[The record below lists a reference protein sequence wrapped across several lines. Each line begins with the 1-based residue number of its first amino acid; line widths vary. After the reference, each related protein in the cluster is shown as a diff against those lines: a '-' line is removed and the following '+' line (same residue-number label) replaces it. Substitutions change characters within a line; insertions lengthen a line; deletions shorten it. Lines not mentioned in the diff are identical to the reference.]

1 MKALFLLAIFMSLPN
16 MGVIRVRAFDLRTK
30 PAAQQSDDF
39 IADKVRIRLAGDP
52 QVKGGGIDVRVS
64 LGIVTLR
71 GRVDTQAIRIRA
83 ERITRK
89 VKGVKHV
96 VNNLEV
102 RPA

>member
-1 MKALFLLAIFMSLPN
+1 MKTLLWLALFTSLSG
-16 MGVIRVRAFDLRTK
+16 MGVVRVHAFDLRTK
-30 PAAQQSDDF
+30 LVAQQSDDF

-52 QVKGGGIDVRVS
+52 QVKGAAIDVRVS

-71 GRVDTQAIRIRA
+71 GRVESAAIRSRA
-83 ERITRK
+83 EKITRK

-102 RPA
+102 RAA